1 MELKLCKDLH
11 DLLVE
16 RQNEVQFK
24 IVQIIPS
31 IEEYENRGPFI
42 VHTSSLDTLD
52 IGMTKKTYLQIFI
65 EAHTYW
71 HHVILPK
78 KLHSEGKLKD
88 LLTSEL
94 YDIYFSTLGYLVT
107 TNENHTIVRL
117 HELCLLELEEKRDVP
132 ILELEL
138 KFLTCLVNSKLKRIN
153 KSATI
158 WFLIKKIALRLIFSD
173 LTNTQTQYKMLVDR
187 TFKSIE
193 LHFANYYASSFLKW
207 LIRYNYLSS
216 GQVHI
221 LQDIQNRILGLLIE
235 EAHSKLSDF
244 SLWSSFETYLR
255 VHGGVEDD
263 NAYTYLQEEV
273 SFITQRDLR
282 WVPRQ
287 PDDIHLLLVLID
299 EQISWLIRIECAVVT
314 PFKSLMNPLVNMSI
328 SDSKKQ
334 LVMGKVREYQK
345 TIDMRIT
352 RLKDSGCSDPS
363 LLLTKE
369 TFSKHLKDL
378 C

>member
-1 MELKLCKDLH
+1 MELKLCKNLH

-16 RQNEVQFK
+16 RQNEFQFK

-31 IEEYENRGPFI
+31 IEEYENIGPFI

-71 HHVILPK
+71 HHLILPK

-207 LIRYNYLSS
+207 LIRYNYQLS

-282 WVPRQ
+282 WEPRQ

-345 TIDMRIT
+345 TIDMQIT

>member
-1 MELKLCKDLH
+1 MELKLCKNLH

-31 IEEYENRGPFI
+31 IEEYENSGPFI

-71 HHVILPK
+71 HHLILPK

-117 HELCLLELEEKRDVP
+117 HELCLLELEEKRDVS

-153 KSATI
+153 KSSSI

-207 LIRYNYLSS
+207 LIRYNYQLS

-282 WVPRQ
+282 WEPRQ

-345 TIDMRIT
+345 TIDMQIT

-369 TFSKHLKDL
+369 TFSEHLKDL

>member
-1 MELKLCKDLH
+1 MELKLCGSLY

-31 IEEYENRGPFI
+31 IEEYENSGPFI

-71 HHVILPK
+71 HHVILPNR
-78 KLHSEGKLKD
+78 LHSEEKLKD

-94 YDIYFSTLGYLVT
+94 YDIYFATLGYLVT

-117 HELCLLELEEKRDVP
+117 HELCLTELEDNRGVP

-138 KFLTCLVNSKLKRIN
+138 SFLTCLANSKLKRIN
-153 KSATI
+153 KSSSI

-207 LIRYNYLSS
+207 LIRYNYILS

-244 SLWSSFETYLR
+244 SLWSSLETYIR
-255 VHGGVEDD
+255 VHGGVEDV

-282 WVPRQ
+282 WEPRQ

-314 PFKSLMNPLVNMSI
+314 PFKSLMNPLLNMSI

-334 LVMGKVREYQK
+334 HVIGKVREYQK
-345 TIDMRIT
+345 TIDLQIT
-352 RLKDSGCSDPS
+352 RLKDSGCPDPS